1 MHDQY
6 GDERELE
13 EVRDTVLEMP
23 CDACGDTWHM
33 ITDRTAP
40 GYQFGLHSCGDV
52 LCDTAVKIARE
63 VILKATDEQLLAMSA
78 RDARGQLETRLCR
91 LAAVERKLRVLAV
104 VQGGVR

>member
-1 MHDQY
+1 MQDQY
-6 GDERELE
+6 GDDRVLE

-23 CDACGDTWHM
+23 CDACGETWFL
-33 ITDRTAP
+33 ITDRTAH

-63 VILKATDEQLLAMSA
+63 VIMPATDEELLAMSA
-78 RDARGQLETRLCR
+78 RDARGQLEARLCR

>member
-6 GDERELE
+6 GDERILE

-40 GYQFGLHSCGDV
+40 GYQFGLHSCGDA

-63 VILKATDEQLLAMSA
+63 VILKATDDQLLAMSA
-78 RDARGQLETRLCR
+78 RDARGQLEARLCR